1 MPSCS
6 RGALPIRSTCA
17 WPLNNPNPAAITS
30 APLSDEQRKLF
41 VDTLA
46 HFERE
51 LNSEGRE

>member
-1 MPSCS
+1 
-6 RGALPIRSTCA
+6 
-17 WPLNNPNPAAITS
+17 LNNPNPAAITR
-30 APLSDEQRKLF
+30 APLFDEQRKLF